1 MTRRPDTP
9 NTGKPETSRLFGIRI
24 KTDPTMEPDAVR
36 LERDD
41 LHDVDERHVCV
52 DGQVRPGHRDFC
64 HACYQ
69 HAYRGTV
76 AGQMDALR
84 SAVIE
89 LGRVMA
95 EAIIPRRWRA

>member
-1 MTRRPDTP
+1 M
-9 NTGKPETSRLFGIRI
+9 SRILGYKII
-24 KTDPTMEPDAVR
+24 KTEERRLNDHGLDLAYHEPT
-36 LERDD
+36 
-41 LHDVDERHVCV
+41 RHVCV

-69 HAYRGTV
+69 HAYRGTL
-76 AGQMDALR
+76 AGQMGALR